1 MLCDWVTISATR
13 KTQYICI
20 LTQNI
25 INEKVFLG
33 LWFWL
38 LFVFG
43 LAVCGLVT
51 RIAMLLSFG
60 LWRERKLLAL
70 LNFKQWKTDS
80 APMAKKKKCL
90 KVVEKHFLG
99 ISQAILY
106 FFITKYVYALTYH
119 LKMFTKKDVIKITL
133 TYL

>member
-43 LAVCGLVT
+43 LAVCGLMT

-90 KVVEKHFLG
+90 KIVDKHFLG
-99 ISQAILY
+99 ISQAMPCIFSLQY
-106 FFITKYVYALTYH
+106 DQALNI
-119 LKMFTKKDVIKITL
+119 VIKIL
-133 TYL
+133 NVN